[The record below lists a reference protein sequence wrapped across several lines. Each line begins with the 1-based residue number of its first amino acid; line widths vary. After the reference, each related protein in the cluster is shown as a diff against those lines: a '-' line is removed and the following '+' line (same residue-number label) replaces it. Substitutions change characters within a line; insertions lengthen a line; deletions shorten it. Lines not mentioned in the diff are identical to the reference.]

1 MSQAQSP
8 YARLA
13 FVPVLLAISATAMA
27 QDMAHRRWDH
37 LATTSGV
44 SLVEIAPS
52 MPGERP
58 RRALRMPFESATRAM
73 RSLGVDAEDC
83 TSLLRSH
90 TSTYRPDPLGG
101 DRIKVSVSVAMSCR
115 FF

>member
-1 MSQAQSP
+1 MSSLFASFS
-8 YARLA
+8 RIA
-13 FVPVLLAISATAMA
+13 FGAGLLAGAATAA
-27 QDMAHRRWDH
+27 AYDVAPRRWSD
-37 LATTSGV
+37 LAARGGIR
-44 SLVEIAPS
+44 LVEIAPS

-58 RRALRMPFESATRAM
+58 RRALRLPFESATRAM
-73 RSLGVDAEDC
+73 RSLGVAAEGC

-101 DRIKVSVSVAMSCR
+101 DRLKLSVSVAMSCR